1 MNSRHI
7 NKIEFSA
14 EDMASLDP
22 RIQKAIKGWR
32 IEENYKGQTVHIPGT
47 WNSVIYPYR
56 YFQAIKK
63 PGDNNPG
70 ETENEIQCYLSCGW
84 RGMDDEVVIAV
95 GVWGYDVLSGVD
107 KVTAEIYKFTSAP
120 VKVFRY
126 DKLITDFT
134 EPYFH
139 FWKRNIDKKIVT
151 L

>member
-1 MNSRHI
+1 MKTRAICKTN
-7 NKIEFSA
+7 FTA
-14 EDMASLDP
+14 EDIASLDP

-32 IEENYKGQTVHIPGT
+32 IVENYKGQTVNIPGT

-56 YFQAIKK
+56 YFQVIKQS
-63 PGDNNPG
+63 GDNNPG
-70 ETENEIQCYLSCGW
+70 ESENEIQCYLSCGW
-84 RGMDDEVVIAV
+84 RSMDDEVVIAI
-95 GVWGYDVLSGVD
+95 GIFGYDVLSGVD

-139 FWKRNIDKKIVT
+139 FWKREISKKIVA